1 MIYFKCND
9 FIIVDES
16 GCETIVVVV
25 VDDAKRRGA
34 RKKQNL
40 LVGFTYVEG
49 TLGRNTKNEGDT
61 PFWENEV
68 HTP

>member
-49 TLGRNTKNEGDT
+49 TRLEYKK
-61 PFWENEV
+61 
-68 HTP
+68 

>member
-1 MIYFKCND
+1 MIYFKRYD

-34 RKKQNL
+34 RKTQNL
-40 LVGFTYVEG
+40 LVGVAYVEG
-49 TLGRNTKNEGDT
+49 TRSEYKK
-61 PFWENEV
+61 
-68 HTP
+68 